1 MQKLSWAVTAG
12 DQIGDS
18 EDDQPCGDHFIDND
32 LECHDGDA
40 HRPTPGKNPYFQG
53 DRKGPED
60 KSKTPERS
68 GGEKNQQG
76 HKRDRFERTKQNL
89 SRYMTL
95 LDNGHTPESLGREEV
110 NHFADMWEDANGRP
124 IDEQGIHDLSEM
136 VNQKV
141 AERGSYD
148 AQKMGIHD
156 PTAPKGE
163 KGPQGR
169 QLWKEDKAPFSRETE
184 MPRDGGGMEHT
195 PDSSGGGED
204 GGLYDLYKDI
214 LKGRSSGDGGDDG
227 FDEWTPMDP
236 SDEGVNH
243 DWGEWDDQYEEDM
256 QRDQDDAQA
265 PHPEDE
271 QEQEKWDAPDYQGTE
286 DAGPEPKTK
295 KGEVGP
301 YEYQERQVDEWD
313 PDASPEETKKYQ
325 QGERRRQT
333 KKDYKRKR
341 DAGKAKV
348 PKAKSKKKAKSSL
361 AAELVWARRSAKLRA
376 NPTDVAEGRP
386 CGDGEDPKKGKCNP
400 DIAAPPSAPAAPPSG
415 GGKPPRK
422 PPGQRP
428 EGPAG
433 PTDPQYRMS
442 DKIKGPA
449 KEGIG
454 INPAQDPGRE
464 ARMAQ
469 NLDFLTQDD
478 GMDTNQ
484 TTNLMSNMM
493 GGKPVQQPDGTS
505 MVGSQAATPQE
516 ATQQNDDYR
525 DTLTKSGWE
534 THSEMG
540 NKSVFKKG
548 NTAVVL
554 EKKNN
559 GNQMKVKN
567 LKPAAPR
574 GRR

>member
-1 MQKLSWAVTAG
+1 MNKLSWAVTAG

-18 EDDQPCGDHFIDND
+18 EDDQPCGNHFIDND

-53 DRKGPED
+53 DRKGPQD
-60 KSKTPERS
+60 KSKTPDRGE
-68 GGEKNQQG
+68 GEKNQPG
-76 HKRDRFERTKQNL
+76 HKRDRSEHTQQNRQRL
-89 SRYMTL
+89 ETL
-95 LDNGHTPESLGREEV
+95 LETGHTPESLGREEV
-110 NHFADMWEDANGRP
+110 NHFADAWEAAEGRQ
-124 IDEQGIHDLSEM
+124 IDDQGIHDIAEM
-136 VNQKV
+136 ITQ
-141 AERGSYD
+141 ETGRRGSKD
-148 AQKMGIHD
+148 AQEKGQHD
-156 PTAPKGE
+156 PTAPKGQQ
-163 KGPQGR
+163 GPQGR
-169 QLWKEDKAPFSRETE
+169 QLWKKEKAPFSKETQ
-184 MPRDGGGMEHT
+184 MPREGGGMEYT

-214 LKGRSSGDGGDDG
+214 LKDRTAGGGGGEDA
-227 FDEWTPMDP
+227 P
-236 SDEGVNH
+236 SKDEGPSQEMK
-243 DWGEWDDQYEEDM
+243 D
-256 QRDQDDAQA
+256 
-265 PHPEDE
+265 
-271 QEQEKWDAPDYQGTE
+271 EQEKWGGPGYQGDE
-286 DAGPEPKTK
+286 DAGPEPKRE
-295 KGEVGP
+295 KGEPGP
-301 YEYQERQVDEWD
+301 YEFQERQVDEWD
-313 PDASPEETKKYQ
+313 PSESPEESKPYRKN
-325 QGERRRQT
+325 ERTRQV

-348 PKAKSKKKAKSSL
+348 PKAKRKKKSESHL
-361 AAELVWARRSAKLRA
+361 APELTWGKIMQDRVQDQL
-376 NPTDVAEGRP
+376 DCGDLAEGRP
-386 CGDGEDPKKGKCNP
+386 CGDGEDPEKGKCNP
-400 DIAAPPSAPAAPPSG
+400 NMQAPPPAAAPPAPPAPPGG
-415 GGKPPRK
+415 GGKPPGGPPPPGAPPPPPAPPGGGGKPPGK

-433 PTDPQYRMS
+433 PTDPSYRIS
-442 DKIKGPA
+442 DKLKGPTQ
-449 KEGIG
+449 EGID

-478 GMDTNQ
+478 GTDTNQ
-484 TTNLMSNMM
+484 TTSLMSNMM

-505 MVGSQAATPQE
+505 MVGSPAATPQE
-516 ATQQNDDYR
+516 AKQQNDDYR

-559 GNQMKVKN
+559 GNQMKIKN